1 MNQGNLEVYIL
12 LLSNYAFLYAKKGKA
27 GQGRAAAQY
36 IHIIGQ

>member
-12 LLSNYAFLYAKKGKA
+12 LLSNYAFLYAKKKEE
-27 GQGRAAAQY
+27 QGRAAAQY